1 METMLAHVVPRFPQP
16 NLHEN
21 VHHQQLCRG
30 NELRPEVNVDAE
42 AEPACG
48 LLVDGGSERFY

>member
-1 METMLAHVVPRFPQP
+1 MLAHVVPRFPQP

-48 LLVDGGSERFY
+48 LLVDGGGERLY